1 MAVHAGFVVEK
12 WQWDRIFSLHFNFP
26 FSIISPPILLHTHVA
41 RSEISTPAQ
50 GAVKVMQPHLTPTS
64 TINNYDL

>member
-26 FSIISPPILLHTHVA
+26 FSIISPPMLHTHIA
-41 RSEISTPAQ
+41 RSEISTPTQ
-50 GAVKVMQPHLTPTS
+50 GAVKVMQPHLPPTS
-64 TINNYDL
+64 TMNDYAL